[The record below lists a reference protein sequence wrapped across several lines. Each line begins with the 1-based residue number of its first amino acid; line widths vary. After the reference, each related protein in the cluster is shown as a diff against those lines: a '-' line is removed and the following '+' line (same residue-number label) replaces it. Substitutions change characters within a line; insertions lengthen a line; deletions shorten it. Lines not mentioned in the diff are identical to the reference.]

1 MNRKYLCIILLIQ
14 STPNLTSNGIYAR
27 NIYVEW
33 KLKIDIKD
41 LKDRV
46 PDIIFK
52 QGLDYFK
59 DGRVKIKQMENL
71 SVLASVQG
79 TYPYIVRLHAD
90 ERSFDATCSCPYNYI
105 CKHAVAVALKVID
118 EQVTKDVPEE
128 EDGFSWREYFEKLIA
143 IQQVDSDFSQEVRWK
158 LIYIIHIL
166 ENYWNIKPVK
176 VYMKKDG
183 TYGRVQE
190 PSFNELSEQNV
201 FRTSGDLIAISYL
214 ERLQSQQSSVYYRG
228 RLETS
233 YLDFGLDAGQIFNL
247 LNTSELHIKNEDGSI
262 GTRIRYGRK
271 PWQLVFKLNQDEYN
285 NYAFQPH
292 FVRDETEI
300 KIDQSTKILTTNP
313 IWFYRKGKLHYCN
326 FPFRYSYIKSFIDE
340 NLSIHLTKD
349 EYQSFI
355 SDYLAKLPIFPYVEF
370 PSGIAVT
377 EIEAV
382 TSKRL
387 YIEEMDDQ
395 LVVSL
400 AIVYDD
406 IEISYSH
413 SNDQYLQY
421 DNKTKNIMRV
431 HRDRNE
437 EYRIREEIL
446 ESNIVED
453 TPGLFYATFEE
464 ALDWLFEGLPALSKQ
479 GFEILGEES
488 LVRFKV
494 KRADAN
500 FGVNVSSETD
510 WFDIELNLEFE
521 GIAVTLEELKRA
533 LKANKKYIKLR
544 DGSIARLPEKLIEKL
559 NYMLNFGKVE
569 EDSIRFANHHL
580 TFIDRML
587 AEADQKNV
595 DTLSKEKIKK
605 LDKFNKIKTYDLPE
619 NFNGTL
625 RDYQKAGYDWLNF
638 LKDFSFGGILADDMG
653 LGKTVQ
659 ALALLRNEGNLYPK
673 KNNLIVAPTSVIFN
687 WVREIENFTPDL
699 NFMVHYGTRRS
710 KDIRRLK
717 KYPVILTTY
726 GHLRRDIVFLKEIN
740 FNYAI
745 LDESQYIKNPGSET
759 SKAVRL
765 LNANNRLAMTGTPV
779 ENNTMDLW
787 SQFAYINPGLLG
799 EQSFFKD
806 SFMKPIEKEQN
817 VQVAS
822 SLKKLIFPFILRR
835 TKEDVATELPPKV
848 ESMIYSPMLEEQLK
862 LYNKWKQSY
871 RDSILEEIESK
882 GVNKSKFKVLE
893 GLTKLRQ
900 ISCHPALVDKRFVET
915 SGKFTALTEMVEEII
930 SEDHK
935 VLIFSQFVQMLQIIR
950 RHFDGQNIPY
960 SYLDG
965 STKDRQK
972 PVEDFQTND
981 NIRIFLI
988 SLKAGGIGLN
998 LTAADYVIHY
1008 DPWWNPA
1015 VEMQATDRA
1024 YRIGQ
1029 TKKVFAYKLISKDSV
1044 EEKIVK
1050 LQARK
1055 KELVKSLISTEESF
1069 FKALEKEDILQL
1081 FE

>member
-1 MNRKYLCIILLIQ
+1 M
-14 STPNLTSNGIYAR
+14 
-27 NIYVEW
+27 
-33 KLKIDIKD
+33 KIDIKD

-59 DGRVKIKQMENL
+59 EGRVKIKQMDNL
-71 SVLASVQG
+71 SVMASVQG
-79 TYPYIVRLHAD
+79 TYPYVVRLTAD

-105 CKHAVAVALKVID
+105 CKHAVAVALKIID
-118 EQVTKDVPEE
+118 EQISSENPVEE
-128 EDGFSWREYFEKLIA
+128 EGFNWREYFEKLIA
-143 IQQVDSDFSQEVRWK
+143 IQQVDTDFSQEVRWK

-233 YLDFGLDAGQIFNL
+233 YLDFGLDAGQIFTL
-247 LNTSELHIKNEDGSI
+247 LNTSQLHLKNEDGSI
-262 GTRIRYGRK
+262 GRRIRFGRK
-271 PWQLVFKLNQDEYN
+271 PWQLVFKLKQDEFN
-285 NYAFQPH
+285 NYTFQPH
-292 FVRDETEI
+292 FIRDDDKEI
-300 KIDQSTKILTTNP
+300 KIDKSTKILTTNP
-313 IWFYRKGKLHYCN
+313 IWFYREGKLHVCH

-340 NLSIHLTKD
+340 DLHIHLSKD

-370 PSGIAVT
+370 PPGIAVT
-377 EIEAV
+377 EITEV
-382 TSKRL
+382 TGKRL

-400 AIVYDD
+400 SLLYQG

-413 SNDQYLQY
+413 VNDQYLQY
-421 DNKTKNIMRV
+421 DTKTKNIMRV
-431 HRDRNE
+431 HRDRE
-437 EYRIREEIL
+437 HEAQLREKVL
-446 ESNIVED
+446 ASNIIED
-453 TPGLFYATFEE
+453 TPGLFYATFDE
-464 ALDWLFEGLPALSKQ
+464 ALDWLFEGLPALAAD
-479 GFEILGEES
+479 GFEIMGEES

-494 KRADAN
+494 KRANAS
-500 FGVNVSSETD
+500 FGVAVSSETD
-510 WFDIELNLEFE
+510 WFDIELNLEFD
-521 GIAVTLEELKRA
+521 GVSVTLEELKRA
-533 LKANKKYIKLR
+533 LKANKKFIKLR

-569 EDSIRFANHHL
+569 NDSIRFANHHL
-580 TFIDRML
+580 SFLDRML
-587 AEADQKNV
+587 SEADHKTM
-595 DTLSKEKIKK
+595 DKLSEEKIQK
-605 LDKFNKIKTYDLPE
+605 LDKFNRIKDYPLPE
-619 NFNGTL
+619 NFNGEL

-638 LKDFSFGGILADDMG
+638 LKDFNFGGILADDMG

-659 ALALLRNEGNLYPK
+659 ALALIRNESNVNPK
-673 KNNLIVAPTSVIFN
+673 KPNLIVAPTSVIFN
-687 WVREIENFTPDL
+687 WIREIETFSPGL
-699 NFMVHYGTRRS
+699 SYLVHYGTRRS

-717 KYPVILTTY
+717 KYQVILTTY
-726 GHLRRDIVFLKEIN
+726 GHLRRDIAFLKEIT

-765 LNANNRLAMTGTPV
+765 LEAQNRLAMTGTPV

-799 EQSFFKD
+799 DQAFFKE
-806 SFMKPIEKEQN
+806 SFMRPIEKEQN
-817 VQVAS
+817 VQVAA

-835 TKEDVATELPPKV
+835 KKEDVAKELPPKI
-848 ESMIYSPMLEEQLK
+848 ENIQFSPMSEEQMK
-862 LYNKWKQSY
+862 MYNKWRVSY
-871 RDSILEEIESK
+871 RESILEEIESK
-882 GVNKSKFKVLE
+882 GLNKSKFKVLE

-900 ISCHPALVDKRFVET
+900 IACHPALVDKKYVDT
-915 SGKFTALTEMVEEII
+915 SGKFDALTDMIEEII
-930 SEDHK
+930 SENHK

-965 STKDRQK
+965 STKDRNT
-972 PVEDFQTND
+972 PVEEFQTNEK
-981 NIRIFLI
+981 IQIFLI
-988 SLKAGGIGLN
+988 SLKAGGTGLN

-1029 TKKVFAYKLISKDSV
+1029 TRKVFAYKLISKDSV

-1050 LQARK
+1050 LQSK
-1055 KELVKSLISTEESF
+1055 KKALVNSLISTEESF
-1069 FKALEKEDILQL
+1069 FKSLEKDDILQL